1 MINPTILDVGSGCE
15 EDGRGL
21 GAGFRDGA
29 DGGTGYLKNVF
40 TSSGSGAVPRSLS
53 TLFASR
59 SKSLSSDSSRRDRQ
73 APGIALRAL
82 SSSRARSSSSSASSL
97 ARPETAR
104 SFPRYLSKISRIN
117 SRGSASFQF
126 NAHRTGRMTA
136 CLTCASLRNRPERS
150 SPTALLNVC
159 SGFTVEI
166 PQLVSPTPVRRAR
179 VRVKVDNHA
188 FSL

>member
-21 GAGFRDGA
+21 GAGFRGGA
-29 DGGTGYLKNVF
+29 DGGTGFLKNVF

-59 SKSLSSDSSRRDRQ
+59 SKASRRILPAGTAKPQGSRCGLSPD
-73 APGIALRAL
+73 PGRVRAL
-82 SSSRARSSSSSASSL
+82 PRHRVSRARK
-97 ARPETAR
+97 RHAR
-104 SFPRYLSKISRIN
+104 SRGISQKISRIN

-166 PQLVSPTPVRRAR
+166 PQLVSPTPVQRAR

>member
-1 MINPTILDVGSGCE
+1 MSAPAARKTAAAWE
-15 EDGRGL
+15 R
-21 GAGFRDGA
+21 A
-29 DGGTGYLKNVF
+29 
-40 TSSGSGAVPRSLS
+40 SGAVRTEERDSSKRSL
-53 TLFASR
+53 R
-59 SKSLSSDSSRRDRQ
+59 
-73 APGIALRAL
+73 LRVPVRFHARFPP
-82 SSSRARSSSSSASSL
+82 SSRADRKASRRIL
-97 ARPETAR
+97 PAGTARPRGSRCGLSPVPGRVRALPRHRVSRARKRHAR
-104 SFPRYLSKISRIN
+104 SRGISQKVSCIN